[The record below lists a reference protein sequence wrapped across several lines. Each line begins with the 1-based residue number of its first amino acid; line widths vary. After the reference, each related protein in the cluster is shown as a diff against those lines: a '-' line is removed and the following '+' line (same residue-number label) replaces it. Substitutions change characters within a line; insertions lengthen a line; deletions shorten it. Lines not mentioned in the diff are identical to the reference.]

1 MYAESRWQRP
11 FRTKYGGK
19 KLGEMFLRPGRPWPE
34 YFSLTNRGW
43 TLQEDF
49 LPHRK
54 LRFNGCEMVWEC
66 NEHTLCEC
74 GCKVTTSHQF
84 SEHAPTD
91 VKAISTTV
99 KAILAGREEMMK
111 PLGRLSPTSW
121 RYIVERYSQRKVTN
135 WMDKLSA
142 ISGIAEMIGDA
153 MRAKRGFPDIYL
165 AGLWASDLI
174 YGLTWISQS
183 PALCSSKLSEYRAP
197 TWSWASVDGPVWYF
211 GNEESGYALREE
223 IVISEANCSPLVPSG
238 WTGRVKAGHIIVTGF
253 LVPVQMVM
261 IDQDLY
267 EMWREPTTTSIRNLG
282 HSPYTERCFLVR
294 GKNLH
299 SYAAFSDHEMNACL
313 TLGERSHGC
322 WVYSSCML
330 RKGPEKRRCRWCRF
344 TENEESQLYCL
355 KLYTRYD
362 SRWVNRALDDLKTR
376 PSDWPR
382 IRPPRVTYLIVKKS
396 STVRDAYERIGI
408 GRWEGRPGDEEHDFW
423 GYQKE
428 LGFSL
433 FEDAKKAT
441 VKIV

>member
-1 MYAESRWQRP
+1 
-11 FRTKYGGK
+11 
-19 KLGEMFLRPGRPWPE
+19 
-34 YFSLTNRGW
+34 
-43 TLQEDF
+43 
-49 LPHRK
+49 
-54 LRFNGCEMVWEC
+54 
-66 NEHTLCEC
+66 
-74 GCKVTTSHQF
+74 
-84 SEHAPTD
+84 
-91 VKAISTTV
+91 
-99 KAILAGREEMMK
+99 
-111 PLGRLSPTSW
+111 
-121 RYIVERYSQRKVTN
+121 
-135 WMDKLSA
+135 MDKLSA

-174 YGLTWISQS
+174 YGLAWVSQS

-223 IVISEANCSPLVPSG
+223 IVISEAKCSPLVPSG

-362 SRWVNRALDDLKTR
+362 SRWVNRTLDDLKTR